1 MCPRD
6 CMALYG
12 NVSAGERQKGD
23 IFVFQRNM
31 EQRLKR
37 IDIRPHIALQNKYKN
52 NTKQIQANDIWFQRN
67 MEQRLKR
74 NDITAQGGNCATQEL
89 ILGHWYKQNT
99 E

>member
-1 MCPRD
+1 MAKLGDNAICSKFLASCRVRVAANHDQKSCEKMCPRD

-52 NTKQIQANDIWFQRN
+52 NTKQIQTNGI
-67 MEQRLKR
+67 
-74 NDITAQGGNCATQEL
+74 
-89 ILGHWYKQNT
+89 
-99 E
+99 